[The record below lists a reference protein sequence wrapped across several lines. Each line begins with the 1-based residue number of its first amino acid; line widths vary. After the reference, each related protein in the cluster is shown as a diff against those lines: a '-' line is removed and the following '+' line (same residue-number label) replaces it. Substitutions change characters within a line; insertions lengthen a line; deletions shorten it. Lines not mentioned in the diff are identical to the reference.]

1 MFFVDT
7 LEVEK
12 RIRIMRKELE
22 KFGISDELRGYNW
35 DSPPVEP
42 IEYGIKLSV
51 SDFCG
56 ICQTMR
62 DIYLKYVE
70 GLKPKPN
77 AYMLSGLAYHEVIK
91 EALYQIKRL
100 IYQRPVN
107 GSEIIEE
114 LFSSDIP
121 DAICDRLNVNSSI
134 RENCR
139 KFFKYIVIQCSSQID
154 RILAKYPYADAD
166 CIVGKAL
173 PPIVERKV
181 DGSLIGLS
189 ENLSVDFFIPYNAI
203 ADLKSG
209 EIRDQNT
216 IALAGYAL
224 ALESDEMTD
233 VNFGFIIYLRFKN
246 GFVNFKLR
254 HILIG
259 DELRRRFLEL
269 RDEMIEL
276 VDSGKDP
283 GKPDSCPK
291 NCCFYGVCNE
301 ADS

>member
-1 MFFVDT
+1 VFFVDT

-12 RIRIMRKELE
+12 RIKVMRKELE
-22 KFGISDELRGYNW
+22 KFGISEELRGYNW
-35 DSPPVEP
+35 DSSPVEP
-42 IEYGIKLSV
+42 VSYDVKLSV

-56 ICQTMR
+56 VCQTMR
-62 DIYLKYVE
+62 DVYLKYVE
-70 GLKPKPN
+70 GVKPKPN
-77 AYMLSGLAYHEVIK
+77 VYMLSGLAYHEVIK
-91 EALYQIKRL
+91 ETLYSVKKMV
-100 IYQRPVN
+100 YQNPVS
-107 GSEIIEE
+107 GTEIIEE
-114 LFSSDIP
+114 LFSKEIP
-121 DAICDRLNVNSSI
+121 EKICSKLDLNGSI
-134 RENCR
+134 KENCE
-139 KFFKYIVIQCSSQID
+139 KLFKYLVIQCASQID

-209 EIRDQNT
+209 DTRDQNY

-224 ALESDEMTD
+224 ALESDETTD
-233 VNFGFIIYLRFKN
+233 INFGFIVYLRFKN
-246 GFVNFKLR
+246 GFVSFRIR
-254 HILIG
+254 HVLIG
-259 DELRRRFLEL
+259 DELRRKFLEL
-269 RDEMIEL
+269 RDEMMEL
-276 VDSGKDP
+276 VESGRDP

-301 ADS
+301 SGS

>member
-1 MFFVDT
+1 
-7 LEVEK
+7 
-12 RIRIMRKELE
+12 MRKELE
-22 KFGISDELRGYNW
+22 RFGISEELRGYNW
-35 DSPPVEP
+35 HNPPVEP
-42 IEYGIKLSV
+42 IEYGITLSV
-51 SDFCG
+51 SDFYL
-56 ICQTMR
+56 ICPTMR

-70 GLKPKPN
+70 KLKPEPN
-77 AYMLSGLAYHEVIK
+77 SYMLSGLAYHETFK
-91 EALYQIKRL
+91 EALYQIKRM
-100 IYQRPVN
+100 IYQDYLS
-107 GSEIIEE
+107 GAEIVERLI
-114 LFSSDIP
+114 SSDIP
-121 DAICDRLNVNSSI
+121 DKICDRLGVNNSS

-139 KFFKYIVIQCSSQID
+139 KLFKYMVIQCASQVD

-173 PPIVERKV
+173 PPIVERKI

-209 EIRDQNT
+209 DIRDQNI
-216 IALAGYAL
+216 IALSGYAL
-224 ALESDEMTD
+224 ALESDEMID
-233 VNFGFIIYLRFKN
+233 VNFGFVIYLRFRN
-246 GFVNFKLR
+246 GFVSFKLK
-254 HILIG
+254 HVLIG

-276 VDSGKDP
+276 IDAGRDP

-291 NCCFYGVCNE
+291 YCYFYGVCNE